1 MLMAIKY
8 ADLEK
13 NMGEIDRARGVYIY
27 ASQFS
32 DPEDDV
38 QHIWAQW
45 ESFEVQFGSKDSY
58 K

>member
-32 DPEDDV
+32 VPEDDV